1 SSARAPCVRL
11 GLEGPTRVESCIIRA
26 RFPFSGPRLI
36 ARRSRLAL
44 MLTLPGAPA
53 LSDFRTARLLASI
66 RAREAGVQALRS
78 QFIHFVQ
85 TRRELT
91 ADERRVLDALLTYGP
106 KLSERAVDPISKSSR
121 IVVVP
126 RPGTISPWS
135 SKATDIAHVCGLDAI
150 ERIERGIAYELLAEG
165 ELTQDALREIAPVLY
180 DRMTE

>member
-1 SSARAPCVRL
+1 
-11 GLEGPTRVESCIIRA
+11 
-26 RFPFSGPRLI
+26 
-36 ARRSRLAL
+36 

-106 KLSERAVDPISKSSR
+106 KL
-121 IVVVP
+121 
-126 RPGTISPWS
+126 
-135 SKATDIAHVCGLDAI
+135 
-150 ERIERGIAYELLAEG
+150 
-165 ELTQDALREIAPVLY
+165 
-180 DRMTE
+180 